1 MNRGK
6 SLRPMSRQKS
16 RRYEV
21 SEELE
26 AKTVDN
32 RGWFGRMMDG
42 IAGVDYQGDVTRKKT
57 VKIARESQAL
67 AKQNTLNNSRKKSTK
82 R

>member
-42 IAGVDYQGDVTRKKT
+42 IAGVDY
-57 VKIARESQAL
+57 
-67 AKQNTLNNSRKKSTK
+67 
-82 R
+82 